1 LEIRHRLLIV
11 NFKGELTLALPF
23 AKGRVTLIL
32 RGLKNF
38 FELAFSSSLY
48 GKERRS
54 KRR

>member
-1 LEIRHRLLIV
+1 LIP
-11 NFKGELTLALPF
+11 NPKQSELTLALSF
-23 AKGRVTLIL
+23 AKARVTPIL

>member
-1 LEIRHRLLIV
+1 M
-11 NFKGELTLALPF
+11 KA
-23 AKGRVTLIL
+23 RVTPIL